1 MNCKVIDVLGKPCPI
16 PVIEAKKALAG
27 LGLDGVLV
35 KVDNII
41 AVQNLEKMAKG
52 QGYDFSYFEV
62 ADGSFSVAID
72 RKDGKIEGNIEE
84 NEAGNR
90 PNTSP
95 EILPTTLPESSHY
108 ASPESLPTTSPES
121 SPYASPES
129 LPTASSHPVPPSGGL
144 VVAIGR
150 DTMGEGAEE
159 LGKILIKGFIYA
171 LSELS
176 VPPESVI
183 FFNSGARL
191 TSGDAN
197 TIDDLKKLEAKGTAI
212 LTCGTCVGYYGLSAP
227 AIGDIADMY
236 AITGKM
242 ANAKNV
248 VNI

>member
-16 PVIEAKKALAG
+16 PVIEAKKALTG
-27 LGLDGVLV
+27 PGLDGVLV

-52 QGYDFSYFEV
+52 HGYDFSYFEV
-62 ADGSFSVAID
+62 ADGSIRVAID
-72 RKDGKIEGNIEE
+72 CKDGNIEGSIEGSIEGN
-84 NEAGNR
+84 EAGDQ
-90 PNTSP
+90 PN
-95 EILPTTLPESSHY
+95 
-108 ASPESLPTTSPES
+108 ASPES

-129 LPTASSHPVPPSGGL
+129 LPTVSCPAEPLSGGL

-171 LSELS
+171 LSELPI
-176 VPPESVI
+176 PPESVI

-197 TIDDLKKLEAKGTAI
+197 TIDDLNKLKAKGTAI
-212 LTCGTCVGYYGLSAP
+212 LTCGTCVGYYGLPSP

-236 AITGKM
+236 TITEKM
-242 ANAKNV
+242 VKAKKV